1 MPGMYDAFAPFYDLE
16 YGHKDDDIDFYL
28 DVADEYGSPILEIGV
43 GTGRIAVELAQAGH
57 TVWGIDNSANMLK
70 KATAK
75 REQLSASLSK
85 RLVLKQADMRSFRLR
100 KSFRCVIMPFRAFLH
115 NLNLQ
120 DQLATLRGIHR
131 HLQPGGFLAFD
142 LFVPIYHV
150 LCKTEWKLEIPE
162 EDLAAAHSAV
172 SITSTV
178 KHDPVRQLLQIKNV
192 YHEKK
197 RDRKATMFYR
207 YVFRYEMEAL
217 LIAAGFELL
226 WCGSGFDNE
235 PYDFHS
241 GVMTLIAR
249 KIKMER

>member
-1 MPGMYDAFAPFYDLE
+1 MPDMYDAFARFYDLE
-16 YGHKDDDIDFYL
+16 YGLKDDDIAFYL
-28 DVADEYGSPILEIGV
+28 DIADQYGSPILEIGV
-43 GTGRIAVELAQAGH
+43 GTGRIAMALAQAGF
-57 TVWGIDNSANMLK
+57 TVWGIDNSAPMLK
-70 KATAK
+70 KAARK
-75 REQLSASLSK
+75 RDRLASPLRK
-85 RLVLKQADMRSFRLR
+85 RVVLKQNDMRAFRLR
-100 KSFRCVIMPFRAFLH
+100 KSFRCAIIPFRAFLH
-115 NLNLQ
+115 NLSVQ
-120 DQLATLRGIHR
+120 EQLATLRGIHR
-131 HLQPGGFLAFD
+131 HVQPGGILALD

-162 EDLAAAHSAV
+162 EDLAEGYSGV

-178 KHDPVRQLLQIKNV
+178 KHDPVRQLLQIQNV

-197 RDRKATMFYR
+197 RERKATMIYR

-226 WCGSGFDNE
+226 WCGSGFKNE

-249 KIKMER
+249 KTRME